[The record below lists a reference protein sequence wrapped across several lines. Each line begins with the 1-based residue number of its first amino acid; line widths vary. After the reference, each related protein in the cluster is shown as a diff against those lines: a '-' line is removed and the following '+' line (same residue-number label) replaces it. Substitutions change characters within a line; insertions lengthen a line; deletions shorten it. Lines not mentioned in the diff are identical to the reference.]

1 MAAVNMGAVTDPEI
15 NEDGQVPEDEVGAGA
30 AGAEPDEEETGRW
43 WRRSGRLWQNPAGN
57 WRRRGRLISQDK

>member
-1 MAAVNMGAVTDPEI
+1 MAGANEGAVIDPEI
-15 NEDGQVPEDEVGAGA
+15 EDVDQVPGDEVGVGE
-30 AGAEPDEEETGRW
+30 AGAEPEEEETGRW